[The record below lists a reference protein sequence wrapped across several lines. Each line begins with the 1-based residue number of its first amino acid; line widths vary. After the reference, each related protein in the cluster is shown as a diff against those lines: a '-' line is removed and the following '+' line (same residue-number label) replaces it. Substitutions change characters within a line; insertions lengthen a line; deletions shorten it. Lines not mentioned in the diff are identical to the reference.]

1 MSPPETPVPP
11 CRGARLP
18 APTIP
23 LIVGLAALG
32 GISRAAAAQTREE
45 TALRCP
51 AWAGPRQPRTTATRA
66 ERWGPRAPLLPDALG
81 VQRLPVRPYWA
92 LPAGSTREGAPTPL
106 RPQAAPSGLRVPLTE
121 VAGNSGWEPR
131 PLWVLPHCPSSAAP
145 PPPSPCS
152 GVTEGP
158 PGPHAGG
165 EAWVQR
171 ARLPSS
177 CGPGGSRPVSAE
189 PAAGAPGPESDLQGG
204 RGDPRAGPGSPR
216 PMHCRA
222 SVHKWGN

>member
-18 APTIP
+18 APTVP

-51 AWAGPRQPRTTATRA
+51 VWAGP
-66 ERWGPRAPLLPDALG
+66 RWGPRAPLLPDALG

-92 LPAGSTREGAPTPL
+92 LPTGSTGEGALTPL

-121 VAGNSGWEPR
+121 VAGDSGRGPR

-145 PPPSPCS
+145 PPPPPCS

-165 EAWVQR
+165 D
-171 ARLPSS
+171 
-177 CGPGGSRPVSAE
+177 
-189 PAAGAPGPESDLQGG
+189 APGPARPPAVLLWP
-204 RGDPRAGPGSPR
+204 RWLPACKRRAGRWSAR
-216 PMHCRA
+216 P
-222 SVHKWGN
+222 